1 MHICDRIFAAN
12 PCTTPTGCDSLTLRV
27 RAISITLFRYASVTE
42 GQAWTHSSC
51 HVTQRLFTDEDV
63 WENDMASEIIAG
75 AMEAKQ
81 MAAENG
87 IALSDTTE
95 LVIERCKGGI
105 GYYFVDHDAQ
115 ILFWP
120 QPVTSWKLMND
131 VKGVTEKS
139 HISERGVCL
148 AK

>member
-1 MHICDRIFAAN
+1 M
-12 PCTTPTGCDSLTLRV
+12 
-27 RAISITLFRYASVTE
+27 
-42 GQAWTHSSC
+42 
-51 HVTQRLFTDEDV
+51 QRLFTDEDV
-63 WENDMASEIIAG
+63 WENNMASEIIAA

-81 MAAENG
+81 MTAENG

-95 LVIERCKGGI
+95 LVVERCKGGI

-120 QPVTSWKLMND
+120 EPVTSWKLMND

>member
-1 MHICDRIFAAN
+1 MHICHRIFAAHA
-12 PCTTPTGCDSLTLRV
+12 CPTGCNSLTLKV
-27 RAISITLFRYASVTE
+27 RAISITPFRYASVTE
-42 GQAWTHSSC
+42 GQAWAHSFC

-63 WENDMASEIIAG
+63 WEKNMASEIIAG
-75 AMEAKQ
+75 ATEAKQ

-87 IALSDTTE
+87 IALNSTME
-95 LVIERCKGGI
+95 LVIERRKGGI

-120 QPVTSWKLMND
+120 QPVMSWELISG

>member
-1 MHICDRIFAAN
+1 VH
-12 PCTTPTGCDSLTLRV
+12 
-27 RAISITLFRYASVTE
+27 AISITLFRYASVTK
-42 GQAWTHSSC
+42 GQVWAHSSC

-63 WENDMASEIIAG
+63 WENNMASEIITA

-81 MAAENG
+81 LVKENG
-87 IALSDTTE
+87 IAFSDTME
-95 LVIERCKGGI
+95 LVMEMCKGGI
-105 GYYFVDHDAQ
+105 GYYFVDHVAQ

-120 QPVTSWKLMND
+120 QPVMSWELMSG